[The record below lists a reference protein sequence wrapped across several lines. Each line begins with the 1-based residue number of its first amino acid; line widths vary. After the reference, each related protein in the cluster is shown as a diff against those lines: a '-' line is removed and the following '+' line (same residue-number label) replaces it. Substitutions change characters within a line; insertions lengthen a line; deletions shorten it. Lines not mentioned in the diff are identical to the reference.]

1 MLQDLRY
8 ALRQLAKSPGFTA
21 VALLSLALGIG
32 ANTAVFSLVNG
43 ILLSSLPV
51 PNPHE
56 LRVLQWSGTNPKF
69 NRYSG
74 SQDRNGPLTTA
85 DSFSFPAFTA
95 LREQCAR
102 QAEVFGYTQISNV
115 TVRARRE
122 AFTGEGLL
130 VSGNF
135 FSGLGARPLLGRALG
150 PDDDKPGA
158 TPVAIIGYEWWD
170 KQFDHDPAV
179 LGATVTL
186 NGNAFTVVGVLPRE
200 IRGVHP
206 GDAVD
211 FYVAMSAQPQFSG
224 GNSLTAPNHAWFK
237 IMARLKPAVPV
248 AQFQAAAEVVFL
260 RVTGDLIESPKLV
273 ITDGHAGPEWQQR
286 FYRKTLL
293 LLFGIVGL
301 VVLVA
306 CANLAGLLLA
316 RGAAREHE
324 FAVRAA
330 LGSGRWRLV
339 RQSLTESA
347 VLAVAGAGLGL
358 LVALWTKSVLNQLL
372 AGTANGLHYDT
383 SLDLRVLGFTLGVAV
398 VTALLSG
405 LLPAWSAGRVD
416 PLAGLKSS
424 AAVKSPR
431 LRAGRVLVAA
441 QIALAVVLFV
451 GGGLYVRTM
460 VNLVRINPGFA
471 TENLLLFRLN
481 PRAAGHRGAQLA
493 AFYDQVQPALAKI
506 PGVRSVALTQYAL
519 LGHSMSGTD
528 VELLGKPKAN
538 RQVSTL
544 NVGET
549 FFDTLRIPLRLGR
562 GFTAADVTGA
572 PKVAVVNDAFIR
584 AYMADTNPIGQTIK
598 VDNSS
603 WEIVGVCGDALYTD
617 LKGTPPPTVYYTYR
631 QNNTGAAY
639 FAVRTTLPPL
649 AIVGA
654 ARKAVAAI
662 DPDVPLADITTQEAL
677 RDENITQERMFAT
690 LCGSLAA
697 LAVLLSCIGLYG
709 LMAFNVTRRT
719 GEIGVR
725 LALGAQ
731 RGDIS
736 RPILREA
743 LLLAA
748 VGLAIGVPAALA
760 LAQLIKSQLYG
771 VSPTDPLTLIAGTV
785 LLFAVATFASWL
797 PARRATRVD
806 PMIALRAE

>member
-1 MLQDLRY
+1 MSDLRF
-8 ALRQLAKSPGFTA
+8 AFRQLAKSPGFTVVA
-21 VALLSLALGIG
+21 VLSLALGIG

-43 ILLSSLPV
+43 ILLRSLPV

-56 LRVLQWSGTNPKF
+56 LRVLQWSGTNHKF
-69 NRYSG
+69 NRFSG
-74 SQDRNGPLTTA
+74 AQDHNGPLITA
-85 DSFSFPAFTA
+85 DAFSFPLFTA
-95 LREQCAR
+95 LREQCGA
-102 QAEVFGYTQISNV
+102 QAEVFGYNGLSNV

-122 AFTGEGLL
+122 SFTGDGLL

-135 FSGLGARPLLGRALG
+135 FSGLGARPLLGRALASA
-150 PDDDKPGA
+150 DDQPGA
-158 TPVAIIGYEWWD
+158 APSVVIGYEWWE
-170 KQFDHDPAV
+170 KQFDLDPAV

-186 NGNAFTVVGVLPRE
+186 NGNPYTIVGVLPRE
-200 IRGVHP
+200 VRGVHP
-206 GDAVD
+206 GDSVD
-211 FYVAMSAQPQFSG
+211 FYVALSAQPQFSG

-248 AQFQAAAEVVFL
+248 AQFQAAADVVFL
-260 RVTGDLIESPKLV
+260 RTTGDLIEAPKLV

-293 LLFGIVGL
+293 MLSGIVGL

-306 CANLAGLLLA
+306 SANLAGLLLA

-358 LVALWTKSVLNQLL
+358 LVALWTKSVLGQLL
-372 AGTANGLHYDT
+372 AGTTDGLHYDT
-383 SLDLRVLGFTLGVAV
+383 SLDLRVLGFTLAVAV
-398 VTALLSG
+398 VTAMLSG

-416 PLAGLKSS
+416 PLAGLKSA

-451 GGGLYVRTM
+451 GGGLYVRTI
-460 VNLVRINPGFA
+460 VNLVHINPGFA
-471 TENLLLFRLN
+471 MENLLLFRLN

-493 AFYDQVQPALAKI
+493 LFHDQVQTALAKI

-528 VELLGKPKAN
+528 VELLGQPKAN

-631 QNNTGAAY
+631 QNNTGSAY
-639 FAVRTTLPPL
+639 FAVRTALPPL
-649 AIVGA
+649 AIVSA

-662 DPDVPLADITTQEAL
+662 DPDVPLANITTQEDL
-677 RDENITQERMFAT
+677 RDQNINEERTFAT

-709 LMAFNVTRRT
+709 LMAFNVARRT
-719 GEIGVR
+719 GEVGVR
-725 LALGAQ
+725 MALGAQ
-731 RGDIS
+731 RSDIA

-743 LLLAA
+743 LLLAGAGLA
-748 VGLAIGVPAALA
+748 VGLPAALA
-760 LAQLIKSQLYG
+760 LTRLIKSQLYG
-771 VSPTDPLTLIAGTV
+771 VTPTDPLTLAAGAI
-785 LLFAVATFASWL
+785 LLLAVALLAAWL
-797 PARRATRVD
+797 PARRASRVD

>member
-1 MLQDLRY
+1 
-8 ALRQLAKSPGFTA
+8 
-21 VALLSLALGIG
+21 
-32 ANTAVFSLVNG
+32 
-43 ILLSSLPV
+43 
-51 PNPHE
+51 
-56 LRVLQWSGTNPKF
+56 
-69 NRYSG
+69 
-74 SQDRNGPLTTA
+74 
-85 DSFSFPAFTA
+85 
-95 LREQCAR
+95 
-102 QAEVFGYTQISNV
+102 
-115 TVRARRE
+115 
-122 AFTGEGLL
+122 
-130 VSGNF
+130 
-135 FSGLGARPLLGRALG
+135 
-150 PDDDKPGA
+150 
-158 TPVAIIGYEWWD
+158 
-170 KQFDHDPAV
+170 
-179 LGATVTL
+179 
-186 NGNAFTVVGVLPRE
+186 
-200 IRGVHP
+200 
-206 GDAVD
+206 
-211 FYVAMSAQPQFSG
+211 
-224 GNSLTAPNHAWFK
+224 
-237 IMARLKPAVPV
+237 
-248 AQFQAAAEVVFL
+248 
-260 RVTGDLIESPKLV
+260 
-273 ITDGHAGPEWQQR
+273 
-286 FYRKTLL
+286 
-293 LLFGIVGL
+293 
-301 VVLVA
+301 
-306 CANLAGLLLA
+306 
-316 RGAAREHE
+316 
-324 FAVRAA
+324 
-330 LGSGRWRLV
+330 
-339 RQSLTESA
+339 
-347 VLAVAGAGLGL
+347 
-358 LVALWTKSVLNQLL
+358 
-372 AGTANGLHYDT
+372 
-383 SLDLRVLGFTLGVAV
+383 
-398 VTALLSG
+398 
-405 LLPAWSAGRVD
+405 
-416 PLAGLKSS
+416 
-424 AAVKSPR
+424 
-431 LRAGRVLVAA
+431 VAA

-451 GGGLYVRTM
+451 GGGLYVRTI
-460 VNLVRINPGFA
+460 VNLVHINPGFA
-471 TENLLLFRLN
+471 MENLLLFRLN

-493 AFYDQVQPALAKI
+493 LFHDQVQTALAKI

-528 VELLGKPKAN
+528 VELLGQPKAN

-731 RGDIS
+731 QSDIS

-748 VGLAIGVPAALA
+748 AGLALGVPTALA
-760 LAQLIKSQLYG
+760 LAQLIKNQLFG
-771 VSPTDPLTLIAGTV
+771 VAPADPLTLIAGTV

-797 PARRATRVD
+797 PARRASRVD

>member
-1 MLQDLRY
+1 MSDLRY

-56 LRVLQWSGTNPKF
+56 LRVLQWSGTNHKF
-69 NRYSG
+69 NRFSG
-74 SQDRNGPLTTA
+74 SQDRSGPLITA
-85 DSFSFPAFTA
+85 DAFSFPLFTA
-95 LREQCAR
+95 LREQCAA
-102 QAEVFGYTQISNV
+102 QADVFGYYNLSSI

-122 AFTGEGLL
+122 SFTGDGLL

-135 FSGLGARPLLGRALG
+135 FSGLGARPLLGRALA
-150 PDDDKPGA
+150 PADDRPGA
-158 TPVAIIGYEWWD
+158 APSVVIGYDWWE
-170 KQFDHDPAV
+170 KQFDLDPAV

-200 IRGVHP
+200 LRGVHP
-206 GDAVD
+206 GDNVD
-211 FYVAMSAQPQFSG
+211 FYVALSAQPQFSG

-237 IMARLKPAVPV
+237 IMARLKPAVP
-248 AQFQAAAEVVFL
+248 ATQFQAAAEVVF
-260 RVTGDLIESPKLV
+260 RRTTGDLIESPKLV

-286 FYRKTLL
+286 YYRKSLFLL
-293 LLFGIVGL
+293 SGIVGL
-301 VVLVA
+301 VVLVTS
-306 CANLAGLLLA
+306 ANLAGLLLA

-339 RQSLTESA
+339 RQSLAESA

-358 LVALWTKSVLNQLL
+358 LVALWTKSVLGQLL
-372 AGTANGLHYDT
+372 AGTTDGLRYDT
-383 SLDLRVLGFTLGVAV
+383 SLDPRVLGFTLVVAV
-398 VTALLSG
+398 VTAVLSG

-416 PLAGLKSS
+416 PLAGLKSA

-431 LRAGRVLVAA
+431 LRAGRMLVAA
-441 QIALAVVLFV
+441 QIALAVVLFA
-451 GGGLYVRTM
+451 GGGLYVRTI

-506 PGVRSVALTQYAL
+506 PGVRSVTLTQYAL
-519 LGHSMSGTD
+519 LGHAMSGSSFTGLPGD
-528 VELLGKPKAN
+528 PTVDRNAN
-538 RQVSTL
+538 QLT
-544 NVGET
+544 VGDA
-549 FFDTLRIPLRLGR
+549 FFDTMQIPLRLGR
-562 GFTAADVTGA
+562 GFTAADVSGA
-572 PKVAVVNDAFIR
+572 SKVVVVNDAFVR
-584 AYMADTNPIGQTIK
+584 AFLSGVNPIGQTMK
-598 VDNSS
+598 DGNTLL
-603 WEIVGVCGDALYTD
+603 EIVGVCGDTLYTD
-617 LKGTPPPTVYYTYR
+617 LKGTPSPTVYYTFR

-639 FAVRTTLPPL
+639 FAVRTALPPL
-649 AIVGA
+649 TIVSA

-709 LMAFNVTRRT
+709 LMAYNVARRT

-725 LALGAQ
+725 MALGAQ
-731 RGDIS
+731 RGDIF

-743 LLLAA
+743 LLLTMTGLA
-748 VGLAIGVPAALA
+748 VGLPATVALT
-760 LAQLIKSQLYG
+760 QLIKNQLYG
-771 VSPTDPLTLIAGTV
+771 VTPTDPLTLVAGAV
-785 LLFAVATFASWL
+785 LLLAVALLAAWL
-797 PARRATRVD
+797 PAHRAAKVD
-806 PMIALRAE
+806 PMVALRAE